1 MKVYIGADHRGF
13 ELKEKLK
20 SWLSEKGYEVV
31 DCGNSVYDKD
41 DDYPDYA
48 KAVAGNVQREGAS
61 GRGIVICGSGIGVS
75 FAANK
80 VGSVRCAIGINKD
93 HVFHGRDSDDI
104 NILALAPDYISEE
117 QSKEMVE
124 TFLKTPFS
132 NEKRH
137 LRRRKKVSEME
148 T

>member
-13 ELKEKLK
+13 ELKGKLV
-20 SWLSEKGYEVV
+20 SWLKEKGHDVV

-48 KAVAGNVQREGAS
+48 KAVAGKVAESPEG

-75 FAANK
+75 IAANK
-80 VGSVRCAIGINKD
+80 VKGIRSVVGINHD

-104 NILALAPDYISEE
+104 NILALAPDYISEDIM
-117 QSKEMVE
+117 KEMIVA
-124 TFLKTPFS
+124 FLETPFS
-132 NEKRH
+132 REDRH
-137 LRRRKKVSEME
+137 VRRKKKVEALE
-148 T
+148 G